1 MRPRIPP
8 PCASVRIRVSTEWRS
23 HQVVEVTHDATGK
36 TFGVFV
42 HFGAVLLQVRRRC
55 QDSLG
60 SKAAREAAGAARRWQ
75 PVTGRPISS
84 RTNSSTRL
92 NRGDRAERHTNLKR
106 VDAADYRDG
115 VQGVRLIHPERE
127 REEWGVMGAGV
138 STPRPDLSEMH
149 LSLFD
154 LRLGKLPSAR
164 GCRSY
169 CTAVMVITAH
179 TNFSKHPP
187 YHHDT

>member
-42 HFGAVLLQVRRRC
+42 HFGAVLLQVRRWC
-55 QDSLG
+55 PDSLG

-75 PVTGRPISS
+75 LVTGRPISS

-127 REEWGVMGAGV
+127 REEWGVMRCEHP
-138 STPRPDLSEMH
+138 PRPDLSEMH

-169 CTAVMVITAH
+169 CTAVLLYAWPAGPGFTVKRPI
-179 TNFSKHPP
+179 K
-187 YHHDT
+187 